1 MSDNVIP
8 FSGQAEQTEKKPRI
22 SPEDLKRMREEAQR
36 VDMLKMAMQILNPAD
51 YTGESV
57 VTVAQQLQAFVKNEE
72 PTKENT
78 P

>member
-1 MSDNVIP
+1 MTDNVIP
-8 FSGQAEQTEKKPRI
+8 FNQEGEQKDKKARL
-22 SPEDLKRMREEAQR
+22 SPEDLLRMREEQQR